1 MKLLKRKQAEPK
13 SDKKEVI
20 ITKEQFEDGTY
31 RIGMSAEG
39 LTLFEI
45 LAMIDIAKHD
55 LIGRV
60 HTPSQNK

>member
-1 MKLLKRKQAEPK
+1 MKLLKGKQAPPK

-31 RIGMSAEG
+31 RIGMNADG
-39 LTLFEI
+39 LNLFEI
-45 LAMIDIAKHD
+45 LAMIDIAKQD

-60 HTPSQNK
+60 HNPNK